1 MKRIRFILVMALSAP
16 AMSGA
21 IWGLD
26 IPLTGATP
34 GSSSDATRGGTIG
47 YVDME
52 KIFQIYPQTQA
63 AKEDYAKQLKKK
75 REQLAEKEAALA
87 EIQSR
92 AAVLESTLKQGAPP
106 AAPVVLD
113 SSSTASSVPAVD
125 PLASA
130 AQSLATMKRDLE
142 DKKAEMEELRKQS
155 AADLAAFEAQQSQLI
170 LGKIYQ
176 ALRDVAN
183 EEQVTVVVDK
193 SSILYGDA
201 SIDLTD
207 KLQQRVRGY

>member
-1 MKRIRFILVMALSAP
+1 MNKIRFIRFMMVSLLGALLF
-16 AMSGA
+16 SGA
-21 IWGLD
+21 DWALE
-26 IPLTGATP
+26 IPLTGS
-34 GSSSDATRGGTIG
+34 GGGDAARGGTIG
-47 YVDME
+47 YVDMD

-75 REQLAEKEAALA
+75 KEQLAQKEAALA

-92 AAVLESTLKQGAPP
+92 ASVLESTLKQGAP
-106 AAPVVLD
+106 AGVVA
-113 SSSTASSVPAVD
+113 SSTTVDGSTAD

-142 DKKAEMEELRKQS
+142 EKKSELEDTRKQA
-155 AADLAAFEAQQSQLI
+155 AADLAAFESQQSQLI